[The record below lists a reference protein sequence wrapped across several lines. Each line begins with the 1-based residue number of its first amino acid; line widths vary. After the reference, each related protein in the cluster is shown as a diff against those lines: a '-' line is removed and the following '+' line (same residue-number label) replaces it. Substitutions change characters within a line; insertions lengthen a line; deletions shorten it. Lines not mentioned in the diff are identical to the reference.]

1 MAEPSTVTAFPEPAP
16 AMDRRI
22 ERKRWRRLAPW
33 AGGAAVLLLTLVGYL
48 FFFAP
53 GAGAKAVRAS
63 ELEITAVRRA
73 PFHDYVPARAVV
85 APMQSVF
92 IDAVEGGQVRQLV
105 AEDGDLVQPGSL
117 LAVLSNP
124 QLEREVGA
132 READVTGRM
141 SDVRGQLLQLQRSRL
156 DRERETNQAAY
167 DLLRA
172 DQTLQIRS
180 SLHQKGYLS
189 DAELATVKAEADHHR
204 RRLQS
209 LRSGGAREATM
220 VASQT
225 AEMRQTLAQLQE
237 NLVAVRRSLDALQI
251 RAPVAGRL
259 TAFELQPG
267 QTVAQGQRVGQVDTE
282 GDYKLTA
289 RIDEFHLGRVSL
301 GQRAV
306 ARHEGRAYPL
316 TVSRILPQV
325 KEGGFEIELAFAEG
339 QPPGV
344 RRGQTLDVEVTLGD
358 TKPALVLPY
367 GPFVENTGG
376 NWAFVLAPGGGRAE
390 RRDIRT
396 GRRNP
401 QEIEVLSGLRPGERV
416 VTSSYDGF
424 AKQTRLI
431 LR

>member
-1 MAEPSTVTAFPEPAP
+1 MHEVSPLRVQADAAP
-16 AMDRRI
+16 PMDRRI
-22 ERKRWRRLAPW
+22 ERKRWRKLAPW
-33 AGGAAVLLLTLVGYL
+33 GAGLAALLVTAAAYLTLS
-48 FFFAP
+48 P
-53 GAGAKAVRAS
+53 GAGAKAVEAS
-63 ELEITAVRRA
+63 SLQITEVRRA
-73 PFHDYVPARAVV
+73 PFHDFVPARGVV
-85 APMQSVF
+85 APLQTVF

-105 AEDGDLVQPGSL
+105 AQDGDLVQTGSL

-156 DRERETNQAAY
+156 DRERETGQAGY

-172 DQTLQIRS
+172 ERDLQIRR
-180 SLHQKGYLS
+180 SLHQKGFLS
-189 DAELATVKAEADHHR
+189 DAELKTVQDEAAHHR
-204 RRLQS
+204 SRVQS
-209 LRSGGAREATM
+209 LRAGGAREASM
-220 VASQT
+220 AAGQT
-225 AEMRQTLAQLQE
+225 AEIRHTLAQLQE

-267 QTVAQGQRVGQVDTE
+267 QTIEPGQRVGQVDSE
-282 GDYKLTA
+282 GDYKLAA
-289 RIDEFHLGRVSL
+289 RIDEFYLGRVSL
-301 GQRAV
+301 GQSAV
-306 ARHEGRAYPL
+306 ARHEGRTYRL
-316 TVSRILPQV
+316 TVSRIYPQV
-325 KEGGFEIELAFAEG
+325 RDGGFQIELAFAGG

-344 RRGQTLDVEVTLGD
+344 RRGQTLDVEVTLSD
-358 TKPALVLPY
+358 TRPALVLPH
-367 GPFVENTGG
+367 GAFVEATGG
-376 NWAFVLAPGGGRAE
+376 NWVFVLAPGGRRAE
-390 RRDIRT
+390 RRSIRT